1 MEKVLIIDD
10 ETQLRGLLARIISL
24 EGYDVAQ
31 AEDCAAGLKLLER
44 YAPDV
49 VLCDVK
55 LPDGNGVDMAA
66 KIKAAAPEVEVILLT
81 AYGNIPDGVQAIKNG
96 AFDYIT
102 KGDDNNKILPL
113 LARAMEKVRMQRR
126 LQRLE
131 KQNGD
136 AVSFDGIVGSSAPMR
151 EAVALAR
158 KVAGTDASVL
168 LTGETGTGKDVFA
181 RAIHGGSSRS
191 RENFVAVNCAAF
203 TKELL
208 ESELFGH
215 KAGAFTGAVKDKKGL
230 LDEAD
235 GGTLFLDEI
244 GEMAPEL
251 QAKLL
256 RVLENGEYIRIG
268 ETRATKTDIRVIA
281 ATNRDLTREIAEGRF
296 REDLFYRLSVFT
308 IRLPSLA
315 DRPEDIEEYVRH
327 FVGQFSQR
335 MACRIVSIDPEYVRL
350 MRRHAWRGNVRELR
364 NVVERSMIMA
374 EDGRLTAGDLP
385 ADFRGAEGGDA
396 DDPVSLGDMERQR
409 QQTIAQLQ
417 QEGVW
422 DMNREAPMPAVVQRV
437 AIVSSA
443 NAAGYQDFCK
453 ELGKS
458 PYRFELTLFD
468 AFMQGEA
475 AEESIIEALCNV
487 AARPEKFDAVVLIR
501 GGGSRSDLNCFNAYR
516 LCAHVAQFPLP
527 VVTGIGH
534 DKDTSVADMVA
545 HTALKTPTAVA
556 GWLVERM
563 AETDGWLDCA
573 ALQLNDMT
581 KAAMHASEVR
591 LERLSGEVRRLSGEL
606 LTRQTLRLE
615 HFTGLLPDAARDF
628 LARQGVRLGNAAELI
643 AGRSPERI
651 LRLGFA
657 VLRAGGRAVTSAGSV
672 AEGEQVEIEVS
683 DGKIDA
689 TVNSGKI
696 WQKKK

>member
-1 MEKVLIIDD
+1 MTESQHI
-10 ETQLRGLLARIISL
+10 TLRELQRRVKSAL
-24 EGYDVAQ
+24 EGQFALPLWVSAEISEIKVNYSGHCYLELVEKGGDNGVPTAQ
-31 AEDCAAGLKLLER
+31 ARAVVWRSNYPRIAGYFEAETGQRLAAG
-44 YAPDV
+44 
-49 VLCDVK
+49 
-55 LPDGNGVDMAA
+55 
-66 KIKAAAPEVEVILLT
+66 I
-81 AYGNIPDGVQAIKNG
+81 
-96 AFDYIT
+96 
-102 KGDDNNKILPL
+102 KILAKAL
-113 LARAMEKVRMQRR
+113 VTYHELYGFS
-126 LQRLE
+126 LQ
-131 KQNGD
+131 
-136 AVSFDGIVGSSAPMR
+136 I
-151 EAVALAR
+151 
-158 KVAGTDASVL
+158 
-168 LTGETGTGKDVFA
+168 
-181 RAIHGGSSRS
+181 
-191 RENFVAVNCAAF
+191 
-203 TKELL
+203 
-208 ESELFGH
+208 
-215 KAGAFTGAVKDKKGL
+215 
-230 LDEAD
+230 
-235 GGTLFLDEI
+235 
-244 GEMAPEL
+244 
-251 QAKLL
+251 
-256 RVLENGEYIRIG
+256 
-268 ETRATKTDIRVIA
+268 TDI
-281 ATNRDLTREIAEGRF
+281 D
-296 REDLFYRLSVFT
+296 
-308 IRLPSLA
+308 PS
-315 DRPEDIEEYVRH
+315 Y
-327 FVGQFSQR
+327 
-335 MACRIVSIDPEYVRL
+335 
-350 MRRHAWRGNVRELR
+350 
-364 NVVERSMIMA
+364 
-374 EDGRLTAGDLP
+374 T
-385 ADFRGAEGGDA
+385 
-396 DDPVSLGDMERQR
+396 LGDMERQR

-453 ELGKS
+453 ELARS

-606 LTRQTLRLE
+606 LPRQTLRLE

-628 LARQGVRLGNAAELI
+628 LARQGVRLGNAA
-643 AGRSPERI
+643 ERI